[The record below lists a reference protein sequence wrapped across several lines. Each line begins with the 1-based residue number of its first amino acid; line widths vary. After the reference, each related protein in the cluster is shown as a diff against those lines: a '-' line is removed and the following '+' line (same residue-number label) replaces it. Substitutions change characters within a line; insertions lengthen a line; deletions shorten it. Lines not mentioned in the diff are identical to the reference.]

1 MNVRSFAAPSSDGEE
16 FWPHSSE
23 QKLAII
29 ATRRAAPRF
38 GRVCATEYT
47 KNSTEDAKKMPIQEN
62 FGEQI
67 QPNQHVPERY
77 SRLLR

>member
-1 MNVRSFAAPSSDGEE
+1 MAV
-16 FWPHSSE
+16 
-23 QKLAII
+23 
-29 ATRRAAPRF
+29 RRATPRF

-47 KNSTEDAKKMPIQEN
+47 KNSTEDAKKTWIQEK

-67 QPNQHVPERY
+67 QPNQRVPERY